1 MESYLDAECVIDDMV
16 RHGIIV
22 RKDNWKNRNPET
34 KYYSEI
40 FEISGT
46 RNIIIFQ
53 INIIDSRLCVSN
65 SSLKIIAARQK
76 FDTDNIFSQCG
87 I

>member
-16 RHGIIV
+16 RNGIIA
-22 RKDNWKNRNPET
+22 RKDNWKNRSPGT
-34 KYYSEI
+34 KYYSET

-53 INIIDSRLCVSN
+53 INIIGSRLCISN